1 MAALDLATKDD
12 LVAVLE
18 ELRAVRREVE
28 GLRADRAEET
38 ITLDEAAQLLR
49 VSRRTVQRWV
59 RDGLLPATS
68 VGRVR
73 RVKRADLAHLAG

>member
-1 MAALDLATKDD
+1 MSAIDLATRDD

-38 ITLDEAAQLLR
+38 LTVEEAAQLLR
-49 VSRRTVQRWV
+49 VSRRTIQRWV

-73 RVKRADLAHLAG
+73 RVRRADLAHLAG